1 MDPRWDSRGFQG
13 VDMKKSFIEKAKK
26 ELKESYKQDA
36 YIIQAVRSL
45 DDLDSTNAL
54 VFQRLEEWI
63 KIHFPNM
70 PFVGEDAAYY
80 VANMDDRKALCERWP
95 KEKVEALE
103 EKKQSGFG
111 AGLAGKDEEAVQKL
125 ASLLLQSYETRK
137 VLEDYVGSASAKLMP
152 NVCALIDGVLAA
164 KLLSI
169 AGSVE
174 KLAFFPASTL
184 QVLGAEKALFKHLR
198 KGTLPPKHGLLFQ
211 SPYVNGQPF
220 DKRGKAARSLAA
232 KLAIALKADAFTGN
246 YIADELKKD
255 LDARAERINELPTRN
270 IEQKDYRE
278 ADYQRSRSFR
288 QDRGKSFDRS
298 GPQRERKD
306 FSDRPR
312 KFEGERK
319 PPFGSERRQF
329 GGERRPFSGGERSF
343 DSEKRQF
350 DRPPRREF
358 SGPRRD
364 FSGPRRDFAGPR
376 RDFDGP
382 RRESRGPRRDFDGP
396 RRDFAGPRREFGG
409 PRRESGGGP
418 RREFGGERRPFG
430 ERRSFD
436 SRPKPFGSKPFFK
449 KKRRF

>member
-1 MDPRWDSRGFQG
+1 
-13 VDMKKSFIEKAKK
+13 MKKSFIEKAKK

-45 DDLDSTNAL
+45 DDLDEKNAL

-70 PFVGEDAAYY
+70 PFAGEDAAYY
-80 VANMDDRKALCERWP
+80 VANMNNREALCERWP
-95 KEKVEALE
+95 EEKVDAIE

-125 ASLLLQSYETRK
+125 ASLLLQSYGTRR
-137 VLEDYVGSASAKLMP
+137 VLEEYVSTASAKLMP
-152 NVCALIDGVLAA
+152 NACALIEGVLAA

-174 KLAFFPASTL
+174 KLALFPASTL

-232 KLAIALKADAFTGN
+232 KLAIALKADAFTGR

-255 LDARAERINELPTRN
+255 LDARAERINDLPTRN
-270 IEQKDYRE
+270 IQQKDYRE
-278 ADYQRSRSFR
+278 LDYQRSRSFR
-288 QDRGKSFDRS
+288 HDRGKSFDRS
-298 GPQRERKD
+298 GPQRERR
-306 FSDRPR
+306 FGDRPR
-312 KFEGERK
+312 KFGGERK
-319 PPFGSERRQF
+319 PFGERRSFGGERRQF
-329 GGERRPFSGGERSF
+329 GGGGS
-343 DSEKRQF
+343 SF
-350 DRPPRREF
+350 DRPPRDFSGPHREF
-358 SGPRRD
+358 DGPRRESSGPRREFD
-364 FSGPRRDFAGPR
+364 RPRKDFAGPR
-376 RDFDGP
+376 RDFD
-382 RRESRGPRRDFDGP
+382 RARGER
-396 RRDFAGPRREFGG
+396 
-409 PRRESGGGP
+409 GP

-430 ERRSFD
+430 ERRFFGGERRSFGG
-436 SRPKPFGSKPFFK
+436 KQFFK